1 MNLETSDRLSTTSWS
16 ATASVAAYARR
27 VHAAL
32 GRRHVAT
39 SPLGAYLLLAMI
51 APLTTGPERAEIER
65 VLGGSVEET
74 SRWLAELLARPHPAV
89 ATAVACWHERRFESD
104 GLSHWMRSLPKAIER
119 GAIPDR
125 AAADR
130 WVRDATNGLIDRLP
144 VAIDPWSALLLVSA
158 LTTAVKWDT
167 PFWNYE
173 SKRLDDA
180 AWTQGVS
187 LLLWAYCNGNEAI
200 VRTKA
205 AGLVAVQ
212 VATSAK
218 GLVVA
223 SVIADPQLEPGR
235 VIEAAYE
242 VAAMRLDL
250 PSPATRVSLYD
261 LPLGRGHAW
270 DLVEKTFES
279 RKRNVRRQSAKIV
292 MPAWKMEL
300 TKHDLLAEP
309 AWGMRPAVRSLQ
321 TVLPASG
328 KGSRIDVKQAVR
340 AAFNTTGFTASAVTA
355 AIMPGAKRGLETEMY
370 RAVERHATIQFSRP
384 FAVVACTSHPKT
396 KDRSPVWNALKPR
409 SARWTGLP
417 VFTAWVTEWAEAEER
432 D

>member
-1 MNLETSDRLSTTSWS
+1 MKSPPCVSICLRLQ
-16 ATASVAAYARR
+16 
-27 VHAAL
+27 HAC
-32 GRRHVAT
+32 R
-39 SPLGAYLLLAMI
+39 
-51 APLTTGPERAEIER
+51 
-65 VLGGSVEET
+65 
-74 SRWLAELLARPHPAV
+74 
-89 ATAVACWHERRFESD
+89 
-104 GLSHWMRSLPKAIER
+104 
-119 GAIPDR
+119 
-125 AAADR
+125 
-130 WVRDATNGLIDRLP
+130 
-144 VAIDPWSALLLVSA
+144 
-158 LTTAVKWDT
+158 
-167 PFWNYE
+167 
-173 SKRLDDA
+173 
-180 AWTQGVS
+180 
-187 LLLWAYCNGNEAI
+187 CN
-200 VRTKA
+200 
-205 AGLVAVQ
+205 
-212 VATSAK
+212 
-218 GLVVA
+218 
-223 SVIADPQLEPGR
+223 
-235 VIEAAYE
+235 
-242 VAAMRLDL
+242 
-250 PSPATRVSLYD
+250 D

-321 TVLPASG
+321 TVLPATG
-328 KGSRIDVKQAVR
+328 KGSRIDVQQAVR

-370 RAVERHATIQFSRP
+370 PALERHATIQFSRP